1 MEKETWKQR
10 LKKVFNK
17 KRLIGFVDKFGFYL
31 ILLVCLGIIGVTAIL
46 TRGGRGNQPIT
57 GEDQNPSN
65 VRMEEEALD
74 NAPENDIDIIITD
87 ITDEESAPANTAEE
101 LETGAKDTPKED
113 GKEPPSHTE
122 DDTEA
127 SSKDNSEDTGKKTE
141 EEDVPASAME
151 QSGSLIEMAMPV
163 SGQVIRSYSAEEL
176 VYSPTLKEWTTHT
189 GIDIAGPLGGEVRA
203 ALDGVVDSII
213 EDPLKG
219 IVIILAHDNDLK
231 TVYTG
236 LSTDD
241 MIRVG
246 QQIQKGQVISGIGR
260 TAAFEILD
268 DPHLHFEVLLN
279 GERQDPMNY
288 LKIE

>member
-1 MEKETWKQR
+1 MEKETWRQR

-17 KRLIGFVDKFGFYL
+17 KRLIVLMDKFGFYL
-31 ILLVCLGIIGVTAIL
+31 ILLICLGIIGVTAIL

-57 GEDQNPSN
+57 GEEQSPPN
-65 VRMEEEALD
+65 VRMEDEALD
-74 NAPENDIDIIITD
+74 NASENDIDIIITD
-87 ITDEESAPANTAEE
+87 ISDEESAPANTAEE
-101 LETGAKDTPKED
+101 LEAGAKDTPKED
-113 GKEPPSHTE
+113 YKEPPSQTE
-122 DDTEA
+122 DDAEN
-127 SSKDNSEDTGKKTE
+127 SKDNPEDTGKKTE
-141 EEDVPASAME
+141 EEDVPASATD

-163 SGQVIRSYSAEEL
+163 NGQLIRPYSAEEL

-203 ALDGVVDSII
+203 ALDGVVDSIV

-246 QQIQKGQVISGIGR
+246 QQIRKGQVISGIGR

-279 GERQDPMNY
+279 GKRQDPMNY
-288 LKIE
+288 LKTE

>member
-1 MEKETWKQR
+1 MEKETWRQR

-17 KRLIGFVDKFGFYL
+17 KRLIVLMDKFGFYL
-31 ILLVCLGIIGVTAIL
+31 ILLICLGIIGVTAIL

-57 GEDQNPSN
+57 GEEQSPPN
-65 VRMEEEALD
+65 VRMEDEALD
-74 NAPENDIDIIITD
+74 NASENDIDIIITD
-87 ITDEESAPANTAEE
+87 ISDEESTPANTAEE
-101 LETGAKDTPKED
+101 LEAGAKDTPKED
-113 GKEPPSHTE
+113 YKEPPSQTE
-122 DDTEA
+122 DDAEN
-127 SSKDNSEDTGKKTE
+127 SKDNPEDTGKKTE
-141 EEDVPASAME
+141 EEDVPASATD

-163 SGQVIRSYSAEEL
+163 NGQLIRPYSAEEL

-203 ALDGVVDSII
+203 ALDGVVDSIV

-246 QQIQKGQVISGIGR
+246 QQIRKGQVISGIGR

-279 GERQDPMNY
+279 GKRQDPMNY
-288 LKIE
+288 LKTE